1 MGPEPQGITNY
12 WTPGTGPK
20 PGLMGGVCFE
30 GHPV

>member
-12 WTPGTGPK
+12 WTPGTK

-30 GHPV
+30 GYPV